1 MNMEEKFSIIKYF
14 ATSGE
19 DPFFELNHIFLN
31 YDHPQR
37 NNLIYYMSTIEGV
50 EIEEILSSEDY
61 ALFGRQIDSISWED
75 NVKLS
80 YCKNRITKE
89 VNKLR
94 IQAVIYETEYP
105 PPPYDHPAL
114 SGIELDSNNM
124 ASLSRIIEKNR
135 SDQLSDVI
143 FQILPSLPNLNS
155 MHWVMRH
162 LFELEKKC
170 DVKVRLDPY
179 MVIDKKRFRQMNYKM
194 LVYGKPPDLKNMSS
208 LKEVRHL
215 RWMSDKYDS
224 SDEKF
229 TDALWYPWNDEIHF
243 ICEEIPKPD
252 CVWFRGSR
260 YFHSIYN
267 CKKNKINHLDGA
279 IRIYTNDE
287 INTRVNCH
295 VKDIGKVGKRIKI
308 FQVNSEID
316 IELWSNLVASF
327 FVWNDDVFKYFS
339 N

>member
-1 MNMEEKFSIIKYF
+1 MEEHFSIIKYF
-14 ATSGE
+14 ASSGE
-19 DPFFELNHIFLN
+19 EPFFELNRIFLN
-31 YDHPQR
+31 DDHPQR
-37 NNLIYYMSTIEGV
+37 NNLIYYMNTIE
-50 EIEEILSSEDY
+50 EEEIKQILSNQDY
-61 ALFGRQIDSISWED
+61 ALFGKQIDSISWED
-75 NVKLS
+75 NAKLS
-80 YCKNRITKE
+80 YCKSRIPKE

-94 IQAVIYETEYP
+94 MQAVIDETKYP
-105 PPPYDHPAL
+105 PLPYDHPAL
-114 SGIELDSNNM
+114 SDIELDSNNM

-143 FQILPSLPNLNS
+143 FQLLPSLPQLNS
-155 MHWVMRH
+155 MYWVMRY
-162 LFELEKKC
+162 LFELGNKC

-179 MVIDKKRFRQMNYKM
+179 MVVDKKSFSQMNYKM

-208 LKEVRHL
+208 LKEAAHL

-224 SDEKF
+224 SDERF

-260 YFHSIYN
+260 YFHSIYD

-279 IRIYTNDE
+279 IRIYTDDE

-295 VKDIGKVGKRIKI
+295 VKDIGKIGRRIKI
-308 FQVNSEID
+308 FQADSEID
-316 IELWSNLVASF
+316 IELWSSLVASF